1 MRETR
6 IYRDAEALARAASRL
21 VGEKIAKALKARR
34 RALIVLSGGSTP
46 RESYRLLAD
55 LISADRVPADRLLW
69 LFTDE
74 RWVPVSHPDSNEG
87 MARDS
92 LLDGIGA
99 PERTILSWM
108 AGNGDPAR
116 KAALYARRIRSLFS
130 GRQERPDAVILG
142 LGVDGH
148 TASLFPGAKLLL
160 PRGRDRPIS
169 ADIPADAAAVLPEP
183 GRDWRL
189 TLCPR
194 FLNTAQCAVFLVS
207 GEAKRESLKR
217 VLAGDSSMPGS
228 WIAAP
233 ETLFLAT
240 RDAIGSGPADNARD
254 ARFACLRDARFACLR
269 DARLVR
275 ASDDSKGRA

>member
-6 IYRDAEALARAASRL
+6 IYRDAEALARAACGIVR
-21 VGEKIAKALKARR
+21 EKIAEALEARR
-34 RALIVLSGGSTP
+34 RAVIVLSGGSTP
-46 RESYRLLAD
+46 RESYRLLAES
-55 LISADRVPADRLLW
+55 IAADSLPADRLLW
-69 LFTDE
+69 LFADE

-87 MARDS
+87 MARDA
-92 LLDGIGA
+92 LLDGMGA
-99 PERTILSWM
+99 PERTIISWM

-116 KAALYARRIRSLFS
+116 RAALYARRIHSLLS
-130 GRQERPDAVILG
+130 GRQERPDAAILG
-142 LGVDGH
+142 LGADGH
-148 TASLFPGAKLLL
+148 TASLFPGAKVLL
-160 PRGRDRPIS
+160 PRGRERPVS
-169 ADIPADAAAVLPEP
+169 ADIPADAAAVLPGP

-217 VLAGDSSMPGS
+217 VLAGDPSMPGS

-240 RDAIGSGPADNARD
+240 RDAIGRGPVDDARD
-254 ARFACLRDARFACLR
+254 VRFA
-269 DARLVR
+269 R
-275 ASDDSKGRA
+275 ASDDSKGRT

>member
-6 IYRDAEALARAASRL
+6 IYRDAEALARAACGIVR
-21 VGEKIAKALKARR
+21 EKIAGALEARR

-46 RESYRLLAD
+46 GESYRLLAD
-55 LISADRVPADRLLW
+55 WIAADRVPADRILW
-69 LFTDE
+69 LFADE

-87 MARDS
+87 MVRGA

-108 AGNGDPAR
+108 AGDGDPAR
-116 KAALYARRIRSLFS
+116 RAALYARRIRSLFS
-130 GRQERPDAVILG
+130 GRQERPDAVVLG
-142 LGVDGH
+142 LGADGH
-148 TASLFPGAKLLL
+148 TASLFPGAKVAL
-160 PRGRDRPIS
+160 PRGRERPIS
-169 ADIPADAAAVLPEP
+169 ADIPADAAAVLPGP

-194 FLNTAQCAVFLVS
+194 FLNTARCAIFLVS

-217 VLAGDSSMPGS
+217 VLAGDPAMPGS
-228 WIAAP
+228 WIAAA

-240 RDAIGSGPADNARD
+240 RDAIGRGPADNVRD
-254 ARFACLRDARFACLR
+254 ARFACSRDARFACSR
-269 DARLVR
+269 DARFACV
-275 ASDDSKGRA
+275 SDDSKGRT